1 MEVRLAVLPGDGVG
15 PEVTEAAV
23 RVLDAVLAAEGR
35 RLVTDVHPMGWTAV
49 RQTGRPLP
57 DETLEAC
64 LRADAVFLGAVGHP
78 DADGAPHAQRPETGL
93 LALRKKLG
101 CWANLRP
108 LRVPPSLVQA
118 SAGRPERVG
127 GTDLV
132 ILRELAGGLY
142 YGEPRGTEGDRA
154 WNTMVYSE
162 GEVRR
167 IAELA
172 CDLAAA
178 RSGRVTSVD
187 KANVLEVS
195 RLWRRVTQEVVDA
208 RADVQ
213 LDHMLVDRAAM
224 EIVLNPKQFDVLL
237 TENLFGDILSDEAS
251 VLAGSLGVL
260 GSASLGGRKDL
271 YEPVHGS
278 APDIAGRGVA
288 NPLGSLASIALM
300 LRHTLG
306 LPRAAE
312 RLEIALDRTLEAGI
326 RTPDLR
332 RAGPEEPV
340 GTQAFTEAVL
350 ERLDGSYAGSA
361 DANDA
366 LTDWAGGVE

>member
-15 PEVTEAAV
+15 PEVTDAAV
-23 RVLDAVLAAEGR
+23 RVLEAVLDAEGR
-35 RLVTDVHPMGWTAV
+35 SLVVDEHLMGWTAV
-49 RQTGRPLP
+49 QQTGLPLP
-57 DETLEAC
+57 AETLEAC
-64 LRADAVFLGAVGHP
+64 LQADAVFLGAVGHP
-78 DADGAPHAQRPETGL
+78 DAADAPHEQRPETGL
-93 LALRKKLG
+93 LALRKELG

-108 LRVPPSLVQA
+108 LRVPPSLVEA

-127 GTDLV
+127 GTDLL

-142 YGEPRGTEGDRA
+142 YGEPRGVDGDRA

-172 CDLAAA
+172 CDLASG
-178 RSGRVTSVD
+178 RTGRVTSVD

-195 RLWRRVTQEVVDA
+195 RLWRRVTQEVADA
-208 RADVQ
+208 RGDVQ
-213 LDHMLVDRAAM
+213 VSHMLVDRAAM
-224 EIVLNPKQFDVLL
+224 EIVLNPRQFDVLL
-237 TENLFGDILSDEAS
+237 TENLFGDILSDEAA

-278 APDIAGRGVA
+278 APDIAGRGIA
-288 NPLGSLASIALM
+288 NPLGSLASMALM
-300 LRHTLG
+300 LRYTLD
-306 LPRAAE
+306 LPGAAE
-312 RLEIALDRTLEAGI
+312 RLESALDGTLSAGV

-340 GTQAFTEAVL
+340 GTEAFTEAVL
-350 ERLDGSYAGSA
+350 GRLETSYAMPA
-361 DANDA
+361 DR
-366 LTDWAGGVE
+366 AGGAE